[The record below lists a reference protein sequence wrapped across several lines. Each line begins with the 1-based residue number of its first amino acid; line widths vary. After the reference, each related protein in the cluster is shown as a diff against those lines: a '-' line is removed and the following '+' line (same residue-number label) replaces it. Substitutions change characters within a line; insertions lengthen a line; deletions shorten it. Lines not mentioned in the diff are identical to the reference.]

1 MRKKA
6 ALTAALAVTL
16 LLFAAGSGGYAQGR
30 GANPPAL
37 MSGADRGAVH
47 EALLA
52 VRKRQWQKAEGII
65 ARTKDPLA
73 AKVYYWLY
81 YTKDGGP
88 VQFNRISAFVRQ
100 NPGWPKIGTLRLAAE
115 KSMPDDLADVD
126 VIGWYDS
133 YPPLTSDGM
142 DRYMAALLK
151 TGAKDKAAAAI
162 NAWWRKTSLTP
173 DQQRYFYGRY
183 GGLLTKESNIARFGY
198 TLMLKQYINARGL
211 ARVLGHGYPDLAE
224 ARIALAQGGGNLD
237 ALIARVPPQL
247 QDDPG
252 LLLERLRWR
261 RRNNK
266 DFGAIEILHNMPPV
280 AIIPNPDDWWQ
291 ERHILARRL
300 MEKGRFESAY
310 LLLEKHQQKEG
321 IPFAEAEFLAG
332 WLALKIKKPERAFE
346 RFESLYHKTETPISR
361 SRGAYWAGRA
371 SEALGNP
378 DIARQWYQTAARYQ
392 IAFYGQLAIAK
403 LDDAYKPPQQL
414 PPEKTLAGQTKFD
427 ALEMVQMAKFLS
439 KAGFRDDTSAFL
451 DALAEDVK
459 TPDDYL
465 LVAELA
471 TELNHRHNAVRIA
484 KKGLQKGILLM
495 DQAYPTMLTSM
506 KKVDLEWALVHALI
520 RQESA
525 FDFAAVSPAG
535 ARGLMQLMPATAKE
549 VARKNRISHSTDML
563 ISNPDHNIRLGSL
576 YLKQV
581 LDRFDGSHALALAA
595 YNAGPGRVDQWIK
608 MFGDPRNGAVDVT
621 DWIEMIPI
629 GETRNYVQ
637 RVLEGAYI
645 YRIKLQDAQKN
656 FNSPVHKTQKN

>member
-6 ALTAALAVTL
+6 ALTAALAFLL
-16 LLFAAGSGGYAQGR
+16 LLFAAGSGGYAQDG
-30 GANPPAL
+30 GHASSIL

-52 VRKRQWQKAEGII
+52 IKKRQWQKAESII

-81 YTKDGGP
+81 YTKGGGP
-88 VQFNRISAFVRQ
+88 VQFNRISAFIRQ
-100 NPGWPKIGTLRLAAE
+100 NPGWPKTGAMRLAAE
-115 KSMPDDLADVD
+115 KAMPDNLPDVD
-126 VIGWYDS
+126 VIVWYDS
-133 YPPLTSDGM
+133 YPPLTPDGM

-151 TGAKDKAAAAI
+151 KGAKDRAAAVI
-162 NAWWRKTSLTP
+162 DAWWRKTSLTS
-173 DQQRYFYGRY
+173 DQQRHFYGRY
-183 GGLLTKESNIARFGY
+183 GGLLTKESHIARFGY
-198 TLMLKQYINARGL
+198 TLMLKQYTNARGL
-211 ARVLGHGYPDLAE
+211 ARVLGRGYPDLAE
-224 ARIALAQGGGNLD
+224 ARIALAQGGGNVD
-237 ALIARVPPQL
+237 TLISRVPPQL

-266 DFGAIEILHNMPPV
+266 DFGAIEILHNMPSA
-280 AIIPNPDDWWQ
+280 AIIPNPDEWWQ

-310 LLLEKHQQKEG
+310 LLLDKHQQEEG
-321 IPFAEAEFLAG
+321 VSFAEAEFLAG

-346 RFESLYHKTETPISR
+346 RFESLYHKTTTPISR

-371 SEALGNP
+371 SEALGHP
-378 DIARQWYQTAARYQ
+378 DIARQWYRTAARYQ
-392 IAFYGQLAIAK
+392 IAFYGQMAIAK
-403 LDDAYKPPQQL
+403 LEDAYKPPQQL

-427 ALEMVQMAKFLS
+427 ALEMVQMAKILS

-459 TPDDYL
+459 TPEDYL

-506 KKVDLEWALVHALI
+506 KRVDLEWALVHALI

-525 FDFAAVSPAG
+525 FDYAAVSPAG
-535 ARGLMQLMPATAKE
+535 ARGLMQLMPATAKG
-549 VARKNRISHSTDML
+549 VARKNGISHSTDML
-563 ISNPDHNIRLGSL
+563 ISNPDHNIRLGTL

-581 LDRFDGSHALALAA
+581 LDRFDGSYALALAA
-595 YNAGPGRVDQWIK
+595 YNAGPGRVDQWIG
-608 MFGDPRNGAVDVT
+608 MFGDPRSNAVDMT

-637 RVLEGAYI
+637 RVLEGTYI
-645 YRIKLQDAQKN
+645 YRIKLRDVQKS
-656 FNSPVHKTQKN
+656 FNAPIHVTKKD